1 MAPRSPAMWRVDA
14 LLLNPSASGR
24 GRASRSLVS
33 VEAGRVH
40 DVVGDVQASSHA
52 AAQSRRVGSLPIGRL
67 ALPPGAVVVP
77 GLRDPHL
84 HLRAMAAARLSVDC
98 RAAHSL
104 VDILES
110 LRAACLVSGTSSWL
124 RGWGYDEADL
134 AERRGPTAD
143 ELDAACNGRP
153 VVLHHRT
160 GHAAVLS
167 RAALRAI
174 RIPETGEPGVGDD
187 GVERDANGTATGLL
201 VNSHALL
208 RRVPHLGTGDLD
220 AAVAAVGRQLA
231 ATGVTAM
238 TDATAT
244 NQLEDLTM
252 LESWRAR
259 GALPQRVT
267 ALLSPAAVADAV
279 TSGVTTLAHRQ
290 ADRQAQCV
298 VVGAKISA
306 PPDEIP
312 DQIATAR
319 EYGWPVAV
327 HATDVEELNVALSAL
342 ERSKP
347 PSWGRDRIEHVG
359 LALPEQRDRLAATGV
374 AVVSNPGFLRERG
387 NKYFDQLSAVERLW
401 LYPVKSLIEA
411 GVTVAAA
418 SDGPVSDAGP
428 LETARAAV
436 ERSVGRGAN
445 AGKVLG
451 PGERVS
457 PLQAFAMITS
467 AAAALIGESGAIRTG
482 SDADFAVLDRDP
494 SEGLEQVCVLVTV
507 IGGTII
513 STAPGLDSSL
523 AGGQPKM

>member
-1 MAPRSPAMWRVDA
+1 MWRFDA
-14 LLLNPSASGR
+14 LLLNPPGSGQQ
-24 GRASRSLVS
+24 RASRSVVLI
-33 VEAGRVH
+33 EAGRVH
-40 DVVGDVQASSHA
+40 DVLVGVQASGQV
-52 AAQSRRVGSLPIGRL
+52 AAQSRLASSLPIGRF

-77 GLRDPHL
+77 GLRDPHV

-104 VDILES
+104 VDVLDS
-110 LRAACLVSGTSSWL
+110 LRAACMVSGTSSWL
-124 RGWGYDEADL
+124 RGWGYDEAAL

-187 GVERDANGTATGLL
+187 GVERDATGRATGLL
-201 VNSHALL
+201 INSHVLL
-208 RRVPHLGTGDLD
+208 QRVPHLAADDLD

-231 ATGVTAM
+231 ATGVTAV

-244 NQLEDLTM
+244 NGLEDLTM

-259 GALPQRVT
+259 GALPQRIT
-267 ALLSPAAVADAV
+267 ALLSPTAIADAV
-279 TSGVTTLAHRQ
+279 TSDVTTLAHRQ
-290 ADRQAQCV
+290 VDRRAHCV
-298 VVGAKISA
+298 VIGAKISA
-306 PPDEIP
+306 PPNEIP

-327 HATDVEELNVALSAL
+327 HATDVEELNIALSAL

-347 PSWGRDRIEHVG
+347 PSWGMDRIEHLG
-359 LALPEQRDRLAATGV
+359 LALPEQLDRLAATGV

-387 NKYFDQLSAVERLW
+387 NKYFDQLSVVERSW

-411 GVTVAAA
+411 GVLVAAA
-418 SDGPVSDAGP
+418 SDGPVTDDGP

-436 ERSVGRGAN
+436 ERSVRCGAN

-457 PLQAFAMITS
+457 PLQALAMITS
-467 AAAALIGESGAIRTG
+467 SAAALIGESGVIRTG
-482 SDADFAVLDRDP
+482 SDADFTVLDRDP
-494 SEGLEQVCVLVTV
+494 SEGFEQVSVLATV

-513 STAPGLDSSL
+513 STAPGLGSSL
-523 AGGQPKM
+523 ISAPPKM